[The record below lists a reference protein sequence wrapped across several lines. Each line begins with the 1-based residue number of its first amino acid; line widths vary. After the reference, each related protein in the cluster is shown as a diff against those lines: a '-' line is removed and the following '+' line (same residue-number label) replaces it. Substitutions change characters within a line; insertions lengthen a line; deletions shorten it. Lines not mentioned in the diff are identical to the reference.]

1 MFDRE
6 HAVELNNPVPTEPII
21 FLKPTTSYIVE
32 GQKIT
37 VKAVSLC

>member
-6 HAVELNNPVPTEPII
+6 HAVELNNPVPAEPII